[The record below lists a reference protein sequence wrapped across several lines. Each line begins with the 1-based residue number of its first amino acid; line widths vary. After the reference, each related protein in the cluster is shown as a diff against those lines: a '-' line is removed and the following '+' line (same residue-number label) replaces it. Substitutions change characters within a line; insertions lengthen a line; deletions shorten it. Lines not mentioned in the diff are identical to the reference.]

1 MSADRRV
8 AYINARLLDP
18 ATGRD
23 EQGALLTLGGKI
35 AELGASLF
43 ADGVPE
49 GTDVVDCAGACV
61 SPGLIDMHVFLGEA
75 LETTALAAA
84 AGGVTTIVVQPDM
97 DPILDQVALV
107 DYMKRRGLEAPINVH
122 AMAAATKGFAGE
134 QMTEIGMLTQTGAL
148 GFTDSRKA
156 ITNANVLRRLLT
168 YASAYGA
175 LIVQHAEEPAL
186 AQDGCANEGEIATR
200 LGLPDIPS
208 AAEVIML
215 ERDIRLVELAGGRYH
230 AAQLSTAAAFEAIRS
245 AKSKGLPVTCGAT
258 PAHFALN
265 ELALEEY
272 RTFAKISPPLRS
284 EDDRKATVAAIADGA
299 VDVIVSAHD
308 PHDEDS
314 KRLPFT
320 LAAPGVVG
328 LETMLPLALELY
340 HAGHVPLL
348 RVLGAMTCGPAD
360 LLGLPAGRLKEDA
373 PADLVIFDPDTP
385 RKLDSA
391 QLHSKAKNSPFDGR
405 PVQGQVLRT
414 VVAGETVFENGK

>member
-1 MSADRRV
+1 MSAGRRV

-18 ATGRD
+18 ATGLD
-23 EQGALLTLGGKI
+23 ERGALLTAGDQI

-43 ADGVPE
+43 ADGVPD
-49 GTDVVDCAGACV
+49 GTDVIDCEGACL

-134 QMTEIGMLTQTGAL
+134 QMTEIGMLSQTGAL
-148 GFTDSRKA
+148 AFTDSRQA
-156 ITNANVLRRLLT
+156 IADANVLRRLLT

-175 LIVQHAEEPAL
+175 LIVQHAEDPSL
-186 AQDGCANEGEIATR
+186 ARDGCANEGEIATR
-200 LGLPDIPS
+200 LGLPDIPP

-230 AAQLSTAAAFEAIRS
+230 AAQLSTAAAFDAVRK
-245 AKSKGLPVTCGAT
+245 AKASGLPITCGTT

-284 EDDRKATVAAIADGA
+284 EDDRKATVEAVADGT

-328 LETMLPLALELY
+328 LETMLPLALELHHGG
-340 HAGHVPLL
+340 HAPLL
-348 RVLGAMTCGPAD
+348 QVLGAMTCGPAD
-360 LLGLPAGRLKEDA
+360 LLGLPAGRLKEHA
-373 PADLVIFDPDTP
+373 PADFVIFNPDTP
-385 RKLDSA
+385 RRLESA
-391 QLHSKAKNSPFDGR
+391 LLHSKAKNSPFDGR
-405 PVQGQVLRT
+405 PAQGEVLRT
-414 VVAGETVFENGK
+414 VVSGECIFERGD